1 MNMNFEIRKY
11 LGLVK
16 RWWWLL
22 VVSAV
27 IPMAV
32 SYYFVSQKP
41 ALYQAKATIMVGR
54 SVLQD
59 PDPDARLMN
68 LSNTL
73 AAAYAELVRQG
84 PVMESVIERLG
95 LGISPEQLAAQIGTG
110 IHSGAQLL
118 EIYVTDTNP
127 EAAAL
132 IANALADELIRRSP
146 ASEGGDPQQQE
157 FIRSQLEELQAKI
170 EGIGEEVAGLTAS
183 LSELTSAAE
192 IQDAQDRIEA
202 LEQVKS
208 TYQAAY
214 AGLLDSYRAESPNV
228 LSLFE
233 PAVVPQWPIP
243 SKTKLIVA
251 VAGAAGFGL
260 ALGAIFLME
269 YMDTSLRWEADGVQS
284 ILELPVLGAVPKV
297 SKSKAGLSSNQLSP
311 VAESVRAIRANIFL
325 IRPDRPFRTLLLT
338 SPGTL
343 EGKGFILAHL
353 ALVLAAAGDRV
364 IVVDADMRKPSL
376 HETFDCPNVRG
387 LADVLSNAKGDE
399 EDSLSVLVQETD
411 FDNVYLLSAGRPPKD
426 AAALL
431 TSPHLPALLDSL
443 TDRGDVI
450 LIDSPPVLGP
460 PDAAVLAT
468 LVEGTILVA
477 SVGFTKRELIQ
488 QARDRLLAQQGA
500 NLLGL
505 TVNHAKL
512 DSRYYRS
519 SPGRRGKKPKWRKR
533 KGDKPWLGLAG
544 AAERL
549 GISRRRV
556 RRWCRSGR
564 LPAARKV
571 LGWQVERDG
580 LERMIEDM
588 LGGKVEVQGANQ
600 TGELEQ
606 PPEGSGCCSQGAG
619 REA

>member
-1 MNMNFEIRKY
+1 MNMNFEIKKY

-32 SYYFVSQKP
+32 SYYFVSQQ
-41 ALYQAKATIMVGR
+41 ADLYQAKATITVGA
-54 SVLQD
+54 SLFQNPD
-59 PDPDARLMN
+59 PDPWQMN

-73 AAAYAELVRQG
+73 ASAYAELVRQG
-84 PVMESVIERLG
+84 PVTEAVIERLG
-95 LGISPEQLAAQIGTG
+95 LQRSPEQLAAQIGTG
-110 IHSGAQLL
+110 IRSGAQLL

-146 ASEGGDPQQQE
+146 ASGGRDPEQQE
-157 FIRSQLEELQAKI
+157 FVRSQLEGLQVKI
-170 EGIGEEVAGLTAS
+170 EGIGEEVDELTAS
-183 LSELTSAAE
+183 LSELTSAVEVQAV
-192 IQDAQDRIEA
+192 QDRIAA

-208 TYQAAY
+208 TYHTTY
-214 AGLLDSYRAESPNV
+214 ADLLGSYRVESPNA
-228 LSLFE
+228 LSLFD

-243 SKTKLIVA
+243 SKAKFIVA
-251 VAGAAGFGL
+251 VAGAAGL
-260 ALGAIFLME
+260 ALAVGAVFLME
-269 YMDTSLRWEADGVQS
+269 YLDTSLRWEAGGVQS
-284 ILELPVLGAVPKV
+284 VLELPVLGVVPKV
-297 SKSKAGLSSNQLSP
+297 SKGKAALSSNPLSP
-311 VAESVRAIRANIFL
+311 VAESVRAMRANIFL
-325 IRPDRPFRTLLLT
+325 VRPDRPFRTLLLT
-338 SPGTL
+338 SPGAS
-343 EGKGFILAHL
+343 EGKGFVLAHL
-353 ALVLAAAGDRV
+353 ALVLASAGNRV
-364 IVVDADMRKPSL
+364 VAVDADMRKPSL
-376 HETFDCPNVRG
+376 HEIFDCPNITG
-387 LADVLSNAKGDE
+387 LADILSNVKGDD
-399 EDSLSVLVQETD
+399 EDSMPVPLQETD

-426 AAALL
+426 PAALL
-431 TSPHLPALLDSL
+431 TSPRLPALLDSL

-477 SVGFTKRELIQ
+477 SAGFTKRELIQ
-488 QARDRLLAQQGA
+488 QARDRLLAQQGV

-505 TVNHAKL
+505 TVNRAKL
-512 DSRYYRS
+512 DGRYYRP
-519 SPGRRGKKPKWRKR
+519 SPGRRSRKPKWRKR

-571 LGWQVERDG
+571 LWWQVERDG

-588 LGGKVEVQGANQ
+588 LRGEAEV
-600 TGELEQ
+600 
-606 PPEGSGCCSQGAG
+606 
-619 REA
+619 